1 MICNIMTKKDVIM
14 LVSQGVAWVQM
25 KGCVGVKSSW
35 KINCL
40 ALGCALA
47 VAGPATAAD
56 TLLAKTDLRLEKCA
70 ATAELWGD
78 RLPNGYSD
86 DLLVMLKDE
95 QGKLLA
101 AYAPSIK
108 GGYHPLLAKV
118 QVKPIA
124 KKATPVADSAGDKA
138 QSAETC
144 EQDKAAQQLLVSV
157 AQGHWQANTEFR
169 VLDFADVKQVKELF
183 SAADSMGIVSR
194 AYIKEGK
201 LHVTLQDG
209 QHNATALPKGL
220 ETGKLYYGGLYSL
233 TAHDVDGDGQEE
245 LLGSQQ
251 LVGGKQNVADVGAI
265 WQLNAEGKWKHTNM
279 TIMTT
284 TPTPKSNTVNDG
296 QKVAT
301 GVILPRKMVVPGG
314 EATYPVFV
322 SEDVEL
328 QNKVNKLLAAECQEY
343 LDSFY
348 KGKADMAF
356 KVITANEHIISLQLI
371 SGKSKFKHHHVNI
384 NPSTGELIKLNQILN
399 YKDPDLMPLLRLL
412 CTNKNMML
420 EYQPP
425 AEWYIEGKNIF
436 LMQNICGQDEV
447 AGFAL
452 GNLHKFVLDKR
463 WLEKNSD

>member
-1 MICNIMTKKDVIM
+1 M
-14 LVSQGVAWVQM
+14 
-25 KGCVGVKSSW
+25 KSSW
-35 KINCL
+35 KINLL

-47 VAGPATAAD
+47 VAGPAAAAD
-56 TLLAKTDLRLEKCA
+56 TLLAKTALQLDKGSV
-70 ATAELWGD
+70 TAELWGD
-78 RLPNGYSD
+78 RLPSGYSE
-86 DLLVMLKDE
+86 DLLVLLKDE
-95 QGKLLA
+95 RGKLVT

-108 GGYHPLLAKV
+108 GGYYPILEAV
-118 QVKPIA
+118 QVKLVD
-124 KKATPVADSAGDKA
+124 KKAATAAGSESVSEAK
-138 QSAETC
+138 Q
-144 EQDKAAQQLLVSV
+144 AAQQLLVSV
-157 AQGHWQANTEFR
+157 GQGDWQAASEFR
-169 VLDFADVKQVKELF
+169 ILDFAERNKVQELF
-183 SAADSMGIVSR
+183 SSADSMGLVSK
-194 AYIKEGK
+194 AYSNEEK
-201 LHVTLQDG
+201 LYVTLKDG
-209 QHNATALPKGL
+209 QQNVANLPEGVSSNRI
-220 ETGKLYYGGLYSL
+220 YYGGLYSL
-233 TAHDVDGDGQEE
+233 TAHDLDGDGQQE
-245 LLGSQQ
+245 LLGTQQ
-251 LVGGKQNVADVGAI
+251 LVNGKQNVADVGAV
-265 WQLNAEGKWKHTNM
+265 WQLDGEKKWKQSNV

-284 TPTPKSNTVNDG
+284 SPTPKSNTVNDG
-296 QKVAT
+296 KEVAT

-314 EATYPVFV
+314 EATYPTFV
-322 SEDVEL
+322 SHDVEL
-328 QNKVNKLLAAECQEY
+328 QNKINRLLQSECAEY

-348 KGKADMAF
+348 QGKADMAF

-425 AEWYIEGKNIF
+425 AEWYIEGKNLF

>member
-1 MICNIMTKKDVIM
+1 MIN
-14 LVSQGVAWVQM
+14 LLA
-25 KGCVGVKSSW
+25 VGS
-35 KINCL
+35 
-40 ALGCALA
+40 ALA
-47 VAGPATAAD
+47 MAGTSAAAD
-56 TLLAKTDLRLEKCA
+56 TLLAKTALQLDKGSV
-70 ATAELWGD
+70 TAELWGD
-78 RLPNGYSD
+78 RLPSGYSE
-86 DLLVMLKDE
+86 DLLVLLKDE
-95 QGKLLA
+95 RGKLVT

-108 GGYHPLLAKV
+108 GGYYPILEAV
-118 QVKPIA
+118 QVKPVD
-124 KKATPVADSAGDKA
+124 KKAATAAGSESVSEAK
-138 QSAETC
+138 Q
-144 EQDKAAQQLLVSV
+144 AAQQLLVSV
-157 AQGHWQANTEFR
+157 GQGDWQAASEFR
-169 VLDFADVKQVKELF
+169 ILDFAERNKVQELF
-183 SAADSMGIVSR
+183 SSADSMGLVSK
-194 AYIKEGK
+194 AYSNEEK
-201 LHVTLQDG
+201 LYVTLKDG
-209 QHNATALPKGL
+209 QQNVANLPEGVSSNRI
-220 ETGKLYYGGLYSL
+220 YYGGLYSL
-233 TAHDVDGDGQEE
+233 TAHDLDGDGQQE
-245 LLGSQQ
+245 LLGAQQ
-251 LVGGKQNVADVGAI
+251 LVNGKQNVADVGAV
-265 WQLNAEGKWKHTNM
+265 WQLDGEKKWKQSNV

-284 TPTPKSNTVNDG
+284 SLTPKSNTVNDG
-296 QKVAT
+296 KEVAT

-314 EATYPVFV
+314 EATYPTFV
-322 SEDVEL
+322 SHDVEL
-328 QNKVNKLLAAECQEY
+328 QNKINRLLQSECAEY

-348 KGKADMAF
+348 QGKADMAF

>member
-1 MICNIMTKKDVIM
+1 MIN
-14 LVSQGVAWVQM
+14 LLA
-25 KGCVGVKSSW
+25 VGS
-35 KINCL
+35 
-40 ALGCALA
+40 ALA
-47 VAGPATAAD
+47 MAGTSAAAD
-56 TLLAKTDLRLEKCA
+56 TLLAKTALQLDKGSV
-70 ATAELWGD
+70 TAELWGD
-78 RLPNGYSD
+78 RLPSGYSE
-86 DLLVMLKDE
+86 DLLVLLKDE
-95 QGKLLA
+95 RGKLVT

-108 GGYHPLLAKV
+108 GGYYPILEAV
-118 QVKPIA
+118 QVKPVD
-124 KKATPVADSAGDKA
+124 KKAATDAGSESVSEAK
-138 QSAETC
+138 Q
-144 EQDKAAQQLLVSV
+144 AAQQLLVSV
-157 AQGHWQANTEFR
+157 GQGDWQAASEFR
-169 VLDFADVKQVKELF
+169 ILDFAERNKVQELF
-183 SAADSMGIVSR
+183 SSADSMGLVSK
-194 AYIKEGK
+194 AYSNEEK
-201 LHVTLQDG
+201 LYVTLKDG
-209 QHNATALPKGL
+209 QQNVANLPEGVSSNRI
-220 ETGKLYYGGLYSL
+220 YYGGLYSL
-233 TAHDVDGDGQEE
+233 TAHDLDGDVQQE
-245 LLGSQQ
+245 LLGAQQ
-251 LVGGKQNVADVGAI
+251 LVNGKQNVADVGAV
-265 WQLNAEGKWKHTNM
+265 WQLDGEKKWKQSNV

-284 TPTPKSNTVNDG
+284 SPTPKSNTVNDG
-296 QKVAT
+296 KEVAT

-314 EATYPVFV
+314 EATYPTFV
-322 SEDVEL
+322 SHDVEL
-328 QNKVNKLLAAECQEY
+328 QNKINRLLQSECAEY

-348 KGKADMAF
+348 QGKADMAF

>member
-1 MICNIMTKKDVIM
+1 
-14 LVSQGVAWVQM
+14 M
-25 KGCVGVKSSW
+25 KGCVGVKRSL
-35 KINCL
+35 KISLL
-40 ALGCALA
+40 AWGCAMA
-47 VAGPATAAD
+47 ITGTAAAAD
-56 TLLAKTDLRLEKCA
+56 TLLAKTALQLEKGS

-78 RLPNGYSD
+78 RLPSGYSE
-86 DLLVMLKDE
+86 DLLVLLKDE
-95 QGKLLA
+95 RGKLVT

-108 GGYHPLLAKV
+108 GGYYPILEAV
-118 QVKPIA
+118 QVKLVD
-124 KKATPVADSAGDKA
+124 KKAATAAGSESVSEAK
-138 QSAETC
+138 Q
-144 EQDKAAQQLLVSV
+144 AAQQLLVSV
-157 AQGHWQANTEFR
+157 GQGDWQAASEFR
-169 VLDFADVKQVKELF
+169 ILDFAERNKVQELF
-183 SAADSMGIVSR
+183 SSADSMGLVSK
-194 AYIKEGK
+194 AYSNEEK
-201 LHVTLQDG
+201 LYVTLKDG
-209 QHNATALPKGL
+209 QQNVANLPEGVSSNRI
-220 ETGKLYYGGLYSL
+220 YYGGLYSL
-233 TAHDVDGDGQEE
+233 TAHDLDGDGQQE
-245 LLGSQQ
+245 LLGAQQ
-251 LVGGKQNVADVGAI
+251 LVNGKQNVADVGAV
-265 WQLNAEGKWKHTNM
+265 WQLDGEKKWKQSNV

-284 TPTPKSNTVNDG
+284 SPTPKSNTVNDG
-296 QKVAT
+296 KEVAT

-314 EATYPVFV
+314 EATYPTFV
-322 SEDVEL
+322 SHDVEL
-328 QNKVNKLLAAECQEY
+328 QNKINRLLQSECAEY

-348 KGKADMAF
+348 QGKADMAF

-425 AEWYIEGKNIF
+425 AEWYIEGKNLF

>member
-1 MICNIMTKKDVIM
+1 
-14 LVSQGVAWVQM
+14 M

-35 KINCL
+35 KIHVLTLGCML
-40 ALGCALA
+40 AL
-47 VAGPATAAD
+47 AGPAAAAD
-56 TLLAKTDLRLEKCA
+56 TLLAKTALQLDKGSV
-70 ATAELWGD
+70 TAELWGD
-78 RLPNGYSD
+78 RLPSGYSE
-86 DLLVMLKDE
+86 DLLVLLKDE
-95 QGKLLA
+95 RGKLVT

-108 GGYHPLLAKV
+108 GGYYPMLEAV
-118 QVKPIA
+118 QVKLVD
-124 KKATPVADSAGDKA
+124 KKAATDAGNESVSEAK
-138 QSAETC
+138 Q
-144 EQDKAAQQLLVSV
+144 AAQQLLVSV
-157 AQGHWQANTEFR
+157 GQGDWQAASEFR
-169 VLDFADVKQVKELF
+169 ILDFAERNKVQELF
-183 SAADSMGIVSR
+183 SSADSMGLVSK
-194 AYIKEGK
+194 AYSNEEK
-201 LHVTLQDG
+201 LYVTLKDG
-209 QHNATALPKGL
+209 QQNVANLPEGVSSNRI
-220 ETGKLYYGGLYSL
+220 YYGGLYSL
-233 TAHDVDGDGQEE
+233 TAHDLDGDGQQE
-245 LLGSQQ
+245 LLGAQQ
-251 LVGGKQNVADVGAI
+251 LVNGKQNVADVGAV
-265 WQLNAEGKWKHTNM
+265 WQLDGEKKWKQSNV

-284 TPTPKSNTVNDG
+284 SPTPKSNTVNDG
-296 QKVAT
+296 KEVAT

-314 EATYPVFV
+314 EATYPTFV
-322 SEDVEL
+322 SHDVEL
-328 QNKVNKLLAAECQEY
+328 QNKINRLLQSECAEY

-348 KGKADMAF
+348 QGKADMAF

-425 AEWYIEGKNIF
+425 AEWYIEGKNLF

>member
-1 MICNIMTKKDVIM
+1 
-14 LVSQGVAWVQM
+14 M

-35 KINCL
+35 KINML
-40 ALGCALA
+40 ALGCAVA
-47 VAGPATAAD
+47 VAGPAAAAD
-56 TLLAKTDLRLEKCA
+56 TLLAKTALQLDKGSV
-70 ATAELWGD
+70 TAELWGD
-78 RLPNGYSD
+78 RLPSGYSE
-86 DLLVMLKDE
+86 DLLVLLKDE
-95 QGKLLA
+95 RGKLVT

-108 GGYHPLLAKV
+108 GGYYPMLEAV
-118 QVKPIA
+118 QVKPVD
-124 KKATPVADSAGDKA
+124 KKAATAAGSESVSEAK
-138 QSAETC
+138 Q
-144 EQDKAAQQLLVSV
+144 AAQQLLVSV
-157 AQGHWQANTEFR
+157 GQGDWQAASEFR
-169 VLDFADVKQVKELF
+169 ILDFAERNKVQELF
-183 SAADSMGIVSR
+183 SSADSMGLVSK
-194 AYIKEGK
+194 AYSNEEK
-201 LHVTLQDG
+201 LYVTLKDG
-209 QHNATALPKGL
+209 QKNVANLPEGVSSNRI
-220 ETGKLYYGGLYSL
+220 YYGGLYSL
-233 TAHDVDGDGQEE
+233 TAHDLNGDGQQE
-245 LLGSQQ
+245 LLGAQQ
-251 LVGGKQNVADVGAI
+251 LVNGKQNVADVGAV
-265 WQLNAEGKWKHTNM
+265 WQLDGEKKWKQSNV

-284 TPTPKSNTVNDG
+284 SPTPKSNTVNDG
-296 QKVAT
+296 KEVAT

-314 EATYPVFV
+314 EATYPTFV
-322 SEDVEL
+322 SHDVEL
-328 QNKVNKLLAAECQEY
+328 QNKINRLLQSECAEY

-348 KGKADMAF
+348 QGKADMAF

-425 AEWYIEGKNIF
+425 AEWYIEGKNLF

>member
-1 MICNIMTKKDVIM
+1 
-14 LVSQGVAWVQM
+14 M

-35 KINCL
+35 MINLLAVGSAL
-40 ALGCALA
+40 AL
-47 VAGPATAAD
+47 AGPAAAAD
-56 TLLAKTDLRLEKCA
+56 TLLAKTALQLDKGSV
-70 ATAELWGD
+70 TAELWGD
-78 RLPNGYSD
+78 RLPSGYSE
-86 DLLVMLKDE
+86 DLLVLLKDE
-95 QGKLLA
+95 RGKLVT

-108 GGYHPLLAKV
+108 GGYYPMLEAV
-118 QVKPIA
+118 QVKPVD
-124 KKATPVADSAGDKA
+124 KKAATAAGSESVSEAK
-138 QSAETC
+138 Q
-144 EQDKAAQQLLVSV
+144 AAQQLLVSV
-157 AQGHWQANTEFR
+157 GQGDWQAASEFR
-169 VLDFADVKQVKELF
+169 ILDFAERNKVQELF
-183 SAADSMGIVSR
+183 SSADSMGLVSK
-194 AYIKEGK
+194 AYSNEEK
-201 LHVTLQDG
+201 LYVTLKDG
-209 QHNATALPKGL
+209 QQNVANLPEGVSSNRI
-220 ETGKLYYGGLYSL
+220 YYGGLYSL
-233 TAHDVDGDGQEE
+233 TAHDLDGDGQQE
-245 LLGSQQ
+245 LLGAQQ
-251 LVGGKQNVADVGAI
+251 LVNGKQNVADVGAV
-265 WQLNAEGKWKHTNM
+265 WQLDGEKKWKQSNV

-284 TPTPKSNTVNDG
+284 SPTPKSNTVNDG
-296 QKVAT
+296 KEVAT

-314 EATYPVFV
+314 EATYPTFV
-322 SEDVEL
+322 SHDVEL
-328 QNKVNKLLAAECQEY
+328 QNKINRLLQSECAEY

-348 KGKADMAF
+348 QGKADMAF

-425 AEWYIEGKNIF
+425 AEWYIEGKNLF

>member
-1 MICNIMTKKDVIM
+1 M
-14 LVSQGVAWVQM
+14 
-25 KGCVGVKSSW
+25 
-35 KINCL
+35 

-47 VAGPATAAD
+47 MAGPAAAAD
-56 TLLAKTDLRLEKCA
+56 TLLAKTDLQLEKSRV
-70 ATAELWGD
+70 TAELWGD

-95 QGKLLA
+95 QGKLVA

-108 GGYHPLLAKV
+108 GGYHPLVEAV
-118 QVKPIA
+118 QVKPVS
-124 KKATPVADSAGDKA
+124 KKAGAAGSAEVAA
-138 QSAETC
+138 QSGKTA
-144 EQDKAAQQLLVSV
+144 QSGKAKAAQQLLVSV
-157 AQGHWQANTEFR
+157 AQGDWQALTEYR
-169 VLDFADVKQVKELF
+169 VLDFADAKQVKELF
-183 SAADSMGIVSR
+183 SSADSMGLVTK

-201 LHVTLQDG
+201 LYVNLQDG
-209 QHNATALPKGL
+209 QHNATALPKGI
-220 ETGKLYYGGLYSL
+220 EEGKLYYGGLYSL
-233 TAHDVDGDGQEE
+233 TAHDVDGDGQQE

-251 LVGGKQNVADVGAI
+251 LASGKQSVADVGAV
-265 WQLNAEGKWKHTNM
+265 WQLNGEGKWKHTNM

-296 QKVAT
+296 KKTAT

-328 QNKVNKLLAAECQEY
+328 QNKLNKLLQAECQEY

-356 KVITANEHIISLQLI
+356 KVITANDKLLSLQLI
-371 SGKSKFKHHHVNI
+371 SGKTSFIHHHINVN
-384 NPSTGELIKLNQILN
+384 PQTGELVKLEQILN
-399 YKDPDLMPLLRLL
+399 TKDPDLIPLLRLL
-412 CTNKNMML
+412 CTNKSMML
-420 EYQPP
+420 EQKLPS
-425 AEWYIEGKNIF
+425 EWYIEGKNLF
-436 LMQNICGQDEV
+436 LLQRICGKDEV

-452 GNLHKFVLDKR
+452 GNLHKFVLDKK

>member
-1 MICNIMTKKDVIM
+1 
-14 LVSQGVAWVQM
+14 M

-35 KINCL
+35 KINML
-40 ALGCALA
+40 ALGCAVAL
-47 VAGPATAAD
+47 AGPAAAAD
-56 TLLAKTDLRLEKCA
+56 TLLAKTALQLDKGSV
-70 ATAELWGD
+70 TAELWGD
-78 RLPNGYSD
+78 RLPSGYSE
-86 DLLVMLKDE
+86 DLLVLLKDE
-95 QGKLLA
+95 RGKLVT

-108 GGYHPLLAKV
+108 GGYYPILEAV
-118 QVKPIA
+118 QVKLVD
-124 KKATPVADSAGDKA
+124 KKAATAAGSESVSEAK
-138 QSAETC
+138 Q
-144 EQDKAAQQLLVSV
+144 AAQQLLVSV
-157 AQGHWQANTEFR
+157 GQGDWQAASEFR
-169 VLDFADVKQVKELF
+169 ILDFAERNKVQELF
-183 SAADSMGIVSR
+183 SSADSMGLVSK
-194 AYIKEGK
+194 AYSNEEK
-201 LHVTLQDG
+201 LYVTLKDG
-209 QHNATALPKGL
+209 QQNVANLPEGVSSNRI
-220 ETGKLYYGGLYSL
+220 YYGGLYSL
-233 TAHDVDGDGQEE
+233 TAHDLDGDGQQE
-245 LLGSQQ
+245 LLGAQQ
-251 LVGGKQNVADVGAI
+251 LVNGKQNVADVGAV
-265 WQLNAEGKWKHTNM
+265 WQLDGEKKWKQSNV

-284 TPTPKSNTVNDG
+284 SPTPKSNTVNDG
-296 QKVAT
+296 KEVAT

-314 EATYPVFV
+314 EATYPTFV
-322 SEDVEL
+322 SHDVEL
-328 QNKVNKLLAAECQEY
+328 QNKINRLLQSECAEY

-348 KGKADMAF
+348 QGKADMAF

-425 AEWYIEGKNIF
+425 AEWYIEGKNLF

>member
-1 MICNIMTKKDVIM
+1 
-14 LVSQGVAWVQM
+14 M

-35 KINCL
+35 KINML
-40 ALGCALA
+40 ALGCAVA
-47 VAGPATAAD
+47 VAGPAAAAD
-56 TLLAKTDLRLEKCA
+56 TLLAKTALQLDKGSV
-70 ATAELWGD
+70 TAELWGD
-78 RLPNGYSD
+78 RLPSGYSE
-86 DLLVMLKDE
+86 DLLVLRKDE
-95 QGKLLA
+95 RGKLVT

-108 GGYHPLLAKV
+108 GGYYPILAAV
-118 QVKPIA
+118 QVKPVA
-124 KKATPVADSAGDKA
+124 KKAATDAGNESVSEAK
-138 QSAETC
+138 Q
-144 EQDKAAQQLLVSV
+144 AAQQLLVSV
-157 AQGHWQANTEFR
+157 GQGDWQAASEFR
-169 VLDFADVKQVKELF
+169 ILDFAERNKVQELF
-183 SAADSMGIVSR
+183 SSADSMGLVSK
-194 AYIKEGK
+194 AYSNEEK
-201 LHVTLQDG
+201 LYVTLKDG
-209 QHNATALPKGL
+209 QQNVANLPEGVSSNRI
-220 ETGKLYYGGLYSL
+220 YYGGLYSL
-233 TAHDVDGDGQEE
+233 TAHDLDGDGQQE
-245 LLGSQQ
+245 LLGAQQ
-251 LVGGKQNVADVGAI
+251 LVNGKQNVADVGAV
-265 WQLNAEGKWKHTNM
+265 WQLDGEKKWKQSNV

-284 TPTPKSNTVNDG
+284 SPTPKSNTVNDG
-296 QKVAT
+296 KEVAT

-314 EATYPVFV
+314 EATYPTFV
-322 SEDVEL
+322 SHDVEL
-328 QNKVNKLLAAECQEY
+328 QNKINRLLQSECAEY

-348 KGKADMAF
+348 QGKADMAF

-425 AEWYIEGKNIF
+425 AEWYIEGKNLF

>member
-1 MICNIMTKKDVIM
+1 
-14 LVSQGVAWVQM
+14 M

-35 KINCL
+35 KINML
-40 ALGCALA
+40 ALGCAVA
-47 VAGPATAAD
+47 VAGPAAAAD
-56 TLLAKTDLRLEKCA
+56 TLLAKTALQLDKGSV
-70 ATAELWGD
+70 TAELWGD
-78 RLPNGYSD
+78 RLPSGYSE
-86 DLLVMLKDE
+86 DLLVLLKDE
-95 QGKLLA
+95 RGKLVT

-108 GGYHPLLAKV
+108 GGYYPMLEAV
-118 QVKPIA
+118 QVKPVD
-124 KKATPVADSAGDKA
+124 KKAATDAGSESVSEAK
-138 QSAETC
+138 Q
-144 EQDKAAQQLLVSV
+144 AAQQLLVSV
-157 AQGHWQANTEFR
+157 GQGDWQAASEFR
-169 VLDFADVKQVKELF
+169 ILDFAERNKVQELF
-183 SAADSMGIVSR
+183 SSADSMGLVSK
-194 AYIKEGK
+194 AYSNEEK
-201 LHVTLQDG
+201 LYVTLKDG
-209 QHNATALPKGL
+209 QQNVANLPEGVSSNRI
-220 ETGKLYYGGLYSL
+220 YYGGLYSL
-233 TAHDVDGDGQEE
+233 TAHDLDGDGQQE
-245 LLGSQQ
+245 LLGAQQ
-251 LVGGKQNVADVGAI
+251 LVNGKQNVADVGAV
-265 WQLNAEGKWKHTNM
+265 WQLDGEKKWKQSNV

-284 TPTPKSNTVNDG
+284 SPTPKSNTVNDG
-296 QKVAT
+296 KEVAT

-314 EATYPVFV
+314 EATYPTFV
-322 SEDVEL
+322 SHDVEL
-328 QNKVNKLLAAECQEY
+328 QNKINRLLQSECAEY

-348 KGKADMAF
+348 QGKADMAF

-425 AEWYIEGKNIF
+425 AEWYIEGKNLF

>member
-1 MICNIMTKKDVIM
+1 M
-14 LVSQGVAWVQM
+14 
-25 KGCVGVKSSW
+25 KSSW
-35 KINCL
+35 KINLL

-47 VAGPATAAD
+47 VAGPAAAAD
-56 TLLAKTDLRLEKCA
+56 TLLAKTALQLDKGSV
-70 ATAELWGD
+70 TAELWGD
-78 RLPNGYSD
+78 RLPSGYSE
-86 DLLVMLKDE
+86 DLLVLLKDE
-95 QGKLLA
+95 RGKLVT

-108 GGYHPLLAKV
+108 GGYYPILEAV
-118 QVKPIA
+118 QVKPVD
-124 KKATPVADSAGDKA
+124 KKAATDAGNESVSEAK
-138 QSAETC
+138 Q
-144 EQDKAAQQLLVSV
+144 AAQQLLVSV
-157 AQGHWQANTEFR
+157 GQGDWQAASEFR
-169 VLDFADVKQVKELF
+169 ILDFAERNKVQELF
-183 SAADSMGIVSR
+183 SSADSMGLVSK
-194 AYIKEGK
+194 AYSNEEK
-201 LHVTLQDG
+201 LYVTLKDG
-209 QHNATALPKGL
+209 QQNVANLPEGVSSNRI
-220 ETGKLYYGGLYSL
+220 YYGGLYSL
-233 TAHDVDGDGQEE
+233 TAHDLDGDGQQE
-245 LLGSQQ
+245 LLGAQQ
-251 LVGGKQNVADVGAI
+251 LVNGKQNVADVGAV
-265 WQLNAEGKWKHTNM
+265 WQLDGEKKWKQSNV

-284 TPTPKSNTVNDG
+284 SPTPKSNTVNDG
-296 QKVAT
+296 KEVAT

-314 EATYPVFV
+314 EATYPTFV
-322 SEDVEL
+322 SHDVEL
-328 QNKVNKLLAAECQEY
+328 QNKINRLLQSECAEY

-348 KGKADMAF
+348 QGKADMAF

>member
-1 MICNIMTKKDVIM
+1 
-14 LVSQGVAWVQM
+14 M

-35 KINCL
+35 KINML

-47 VAGPATAAD
+47 LAGPAAAAD
-56 TLLAKTDLRLEKCA
+56 TLLAKTALQLDKGSV
-70 ATAELWGD
+70 TAELWGD
-78 RLPNGYSD
+78 RLPSGYSE
-86 DLLVMLKDE
+86 DLLVLLKDE
-95 QGKLLA
+95 RGKLVT

-108 GGYHPLLAKV
+108 GGYYPILEAV
-118 QVKPIA
+118 QVKPVD
-124 KKATPVADSAGDKA
+124 KKAATDAGSESVSEAK
-138 QSAETC
+138 Q
-144 EQDKAAQQLLVSV
+144 AAQQLLVSV
-157 AQGHWQANTEFR
+157 GQGDWQAASEFR
-169 VLDFADVKQVKELF
+169 ILDFAERNKVQELF
-183 SAADSMGIVSR
+183 SSADSMGLVSK
-194 AYIKEGK
+194 AYSNEEK
-201 LHVTLQDG
+201 LYVTLKDG
-209 QHNATALPKGL
+209 QQNVANLPEGVSSNRI
-220 ETGKLYYGGLYSL
+220 YYGGLYSL
-233 TAHDVDGDGQEE
+233 TAHDLDGDGQQE
-245 LLGSQQ
+245 LLGAQQ
-251 LVGGKQNVADVGAI
+251 LVNGKQNVADVGAV
-265 WQLNAEGKWKHTNM
+265 WQLDGEKKWKQSNV

-284 TPTPKSNTVNDG
+284 SPTPKSNTVNDG
-296 QKVAT
+296 KEVAT

-314 EATYPVFV
+314 EATYPTFV
-322 SEDVEL
+322 SHDVEL
-328 QNKVNKLLAAECQEY
+328 QNKINRLLQSECAEY

-348 KGKADMAF
+348 QGKADMAF

>member
-1 MICNIMTKKDVIM
+1 MIN
-14 LVSQGVAWVQM
+14 LLA
-25 KGCVGVKSSW
+25 VGS
-35 KINCL
+35 
-40 ALGCALA
+40 ALA
-47 VAGPATAAD
+47 MARPAAAAD
-56 TLLAKTDLRLEKCA
+56 TLLAKTALQLDKGSV
-70 ATAELWGD
+70 TAELWGD
-78 RLPNGYSD
+78 RLPSGYSE
-86 DLLVMLKDE
+86 DLLVLLKDE
-95 QGKLLA
+95 RGKLVT

-108 GGYHPLLAKV
+108 GGYYPILEAV
-118 QVKPIA
+118 QVKPVD
-124 KKATPVADSAGDKA
+124 KKAATDAGNESVSEAK
-138 QSAETC
+138 Q
-144 EQDKAAQQLLVSV
+144 AAQQLLVSV
-157 AQGHWQANTEFR
+157 GQGDWQTASEFR
-169 VLDFADVKQVKELF
+169 ILDFAERNKVQELF
-183 SAADSMGIVSR
+183 SSADSMGLVSK
-194 AYIKEGK
+194 AYSNEEK
-201 LHVTLQDG
+201 LYVTLKDG
-209 QHNATALPKGL
+209 QQNVANLPEGVSSNRI
-220 ETGKLYYGGLYSL
+220 YYGGLYSL
-233 TAHDVDGDGQEE
+233 TAHDLDGDGQQE
-245 LLGSQQ
+245 LLGAQQ
-251 LVGGKQNVADVGAI
+251 LVNGKQNVADVGAV
-265 WQLNAEGKWKHTNM
+265 WQLDGEKKWKQSNV

-284 TPTPKSNTVNDG
+284 SPTPKSNTVNDG
-296 QKVAT
+296 KEVAT

-314 EATYPVFV
+314 EATYPTFV
-322 SEDVEL
+322 SHDVEL
-328 QNKVNKLLAAECQEY
+328 QNKINRLLQSECAEY

-348 KGKADMAF
+348 QGKADMAF

>member
-1 MICNIMTKKDVIM
+1 MIN
-14 LVSQGVAWVQM
+14 LLA
-25 KGCVGVKSSW
+25 VGS
-35 KINCL
+35 
-40 ALGCALA
+40 ALA
-47 VAGPATAAD
+47 MAGTSAAAD
-56 TLLAKTDLRLEKCA
+56 TLLAKTALQLDKGSV
-70 ATAELWGD
+70 TAELWGD
-78 RLPNGYSD
+78 RLPSGYSE
-86 DLLVMLKDE
+86 DLLVLLKDE
-95 QGKLLA
+95 RGKLVT

-108 GGYHPLLAKV
+108 GGYYPMLEVV
-118 QVKPIA
+118 QVKPVD
-124 KKATPVADSAGDKA
+124 KKAATDAGSESVSEAK
-138 QSAETC
+138 Q
-144 EQDKAAQQLLVSV
+144 AAQQLLVSV
-157 AQGHWQANTEFR
+157 GQGDWQAASEFR
-169 VLDFADVKQVKELF
+169 ILDFAERNKVQELF
-183 SAADSMGIVSR
+183 SSADSMGLVSK
-194 AYIKEGK
+194 AYSNEEK
-201 LHVTLQDG
+201 LYVTLKDG
-209 QHNATALPKGL
+209 QQNVANLPEGVSSNRI
-220 ETGKLYYGGLYSL
+220 YYGGLYSL
-233 TAHDVDGDGQEE
+233 TAHDLDGDGQQE
-245 LLGSQQ
+245 LLGAQQ
-251 LVGGKQNVADVGAI
+251 LVNGKQNVADVGAV
-265 WQLNAEGKWKHTNM
+265 WQLDGEKKWKQSNV

-284 TPTPKSNTVNDG
+284 SPTPKSNTVNDG
-296 QKVAT
+296 KEVAT

-314 EATYPVFV
+314 EATYPTFV
-322 SEDVEL
+322 SHDVEL
-328 QNKVNKLLAAECQEY
+328 QNKINRLLQSECAEY

-348 KGKADMAF
+348 QGKADMAF

>member
-1 MICNIMTKKDVIM
+1 M
-14 LVSQGVAWVQM
+14 
-25 KGCVGVKSSW
+25 KSSW
-35 KINCL
+35 KINLL

-47 VAGPATAAD
+47 VAGPAAAAD
-56 TLLAKTDLRLEKCA
+56 TLLAKTALQLDKGSV
-70 ATAELWGD
+70 TAELWGD
-78 RLPNGYSD
+78 RLPSGYSE
-86 DLLVMLKDE
+86 DLLVLLKDE
-95 QGKLLA
+95 RGKLVT

-108 GGYHPLLAKV
+108 GGYYPILEAV
-118 QVKPIA
+118 QVKLVD
-124 KKATPVADSAGDKA
+124 KKAATDAGSESVSEAK
-138 QSAETC
+138 Q
-144 EQDKAAQQLLVSV
+144 AAQQLLVSV
-157 AQGHWQANTEFR
+157 GQGDWQAASEFR
-169 VLDFADVKQVKELF
+169 ILDFAERNKVQELF
-183 SAADSMGIVSR
+183 SSADSMGLVSK
-194 AYIKEGK
+194 AYSNEEK
-201 LHVTLQDG
+201 LYVTLKDG
-209 QHNATALPKGL
+209 QQNVANLPEGVSSNRI
-220 ETGKLYYGGLYSL
+220 YYGGLYSL
-233 TAHDVDGDGQEE
+233 TAHDLDGDGQQE
-245 LLGSQQ
+245 LLGAQQ
-251 LVGGKQNVADVGAI
+251 LVNGKQNVADVGAV
-265 WQLNAEGKWKHTNM
+265 WQLDGEKKWKQSNV

-284 TPTPKSNTVNDG
+284 SPTPKSNTVNDG
-296 QKVAT
+296 KEVAT

-314 EATYPVFV
+314 EATYPTFV
-322 SEDVEL
+322 SHDVEL
-328 QNKVNKLLAAECQEY
+328 QNKINRLLQSECAEY

-348 KGKADMAF
+348 QGKADMAF

-425 AEWYIEGKNIF
+425 AEWYIEGKNLF

>member
-1 MICNIMTKKDVIM
+1 
-14 LVSQGVAWVQM
+14 M

-35 KINCL
+35 KINML
-40 ALGCALA
+40 ALGCAVA
-47 VAGPATAAD
+47 VAGPAAAAD
-56 TLLAKTDLRLEKCA
+56 TLLAKTALQLDKGSV
-70 ATAELWGD
+70 TAELWGD
-78 RLPNGYSD
+78 RLPSGYSE
-86 DLLVMLKDE
+86 DLLVLLKDE
-95 QGKLLA
+95 RGKLVT

-108 GGYHPLLAKV
+108 GGYYPMLEAV
-118 QVKPIA
+118 QVKLVD
-124 KKATPVADSAGDKA
+124 KKAATDAGNESVSEAK
-138 QSAETC
+138 Q
-144 EQDKAAQQLLVSV
+144 AAQQLLVSV
-157 AQGHWQANTEFR
+157 GQGDWQAASEFR
-169 VLDFADVKQVKELF
+169 ILDFAERNKVQELF
-183 SAADSMGIVSR
+183 SSADSMGLVSK
-194 AYIKEGK
+194 AYSNEEK
-201 LHVTLQDG
+201 LYVTLKDG
-209 QHNATALPKGL
+209 QQNVANLPEGVSSNRI
-220 ETGKLYYGGLYSL
+220 YYGGLYSL
-233 TAHDVDGDGQEE
+233 TAHDLDGDGQQE
-245 LLGSQQ
+245 LLGAQQ
-251 LVGGKQNVADVGAI
+251 LVNGKQNVADVGAV
-265 WQLNAEGKWKHTNM
+265 WQLDGEKKWKQSNV

-284 TPTPKSNTVNDG
+284 SPTPKSNTVNDG
-296 QKVAT
+296 KEVAT

-314 EATYPVFV
+314 EATYPTFV
-322 SEDVEL
+322 SHDVEL
-328 QNKVNKLLAAECQEY
+328 QNKINRLLQSECAEY

-348 KGKADMAF
+348 QGKADMAF

-425 AEWYIEGKNIF
+425 AEWYIEGKNLF

>member
-1 MICNIMTKKDVIM
+1 MIN
-14 LVSQGVAWVQM
+14 LLA
-25 KGCVGVKSSW
+25 VGS
-35 KINCL
+35 
-40 ALGCALA
+40 ALA
-47 VAGPATAAD
+47 MAGTSAAAD
-56 TLLAKTDLRLEKCA
+56 TLLAKTALQLDKGSV
-70 ATAELWGD
+70 TAELWGD
-78 RLPNGYSD
+78 RLPSGYSE
-86 DLLVMLKDE
+86 DLLVLLKDE
-95 QGKLLA
+95 RGKLVT

-108 GGYHPLLAKV
+108 GGYYPILEAV
-118 QVKPIA
+118 QVKPVD
-124 KKATPVADSAGDKA
+124 KKAATDAGSESVSEAK
-138 QSAETC
+138 Q
-144 EQDKAAQQLLVSV
+144 AAQQLLVSV
-157 AQGHWQANTEFR
+157 GQGDWQAASEFR
-169 VLDFADVKQVKELF
+169 ILDFAERNKVQELF
-183 SAADSMGIVSR
+183 SSADSMGLVSK
-194 AYIKEGK
+194 AYSNEEK
-201 LHVTLQDG
+201 LYVTLKDG
-209 QHNATALPKGL
+209 QQNVANLPEGVSSNRI
-220 ETGKLYYGGLYSL
+220 YYGGLYSL
-233 TAHDVDGDGQEE
+233 TAHDLYGDGQQE
-245 LLGSQQ
+245 LLGAQQ
-251 LVGGKQNVADVGAI
+251 LVNGKQNVADVGAV
-265 WQLNAEGKWKHTNM
+265 WQLDGEKKWKQSNV

-284 TPTPKSNTVNDG
+284 SPTPKSNTVNDG
-296 QKVAT
+296 KEVAT

-314 EATYPVFV
+314 EATYPTFV
-322 SEDVEL
+322 SHDVEL
-328 QNKVNKLLAAECQEY
+328 QNKINRLLQSECAEY

-348 KGKADMAF
+348 QGKADMAF